1 MNNTQK
7 TIFDLDDLAFRRILY
22 HLPDEADVLHLCQ
35 AYPEKWESVK
45 LRVEKI
51 VQHVT
56 EQWAEENYLPSSK
69 DVDVTMISGDRLLCI
84 HAVCG

>member
-1 MNNTQK
+1 MNNTLK
-7 TIFDLDDLAFRRILY
+7 SIFDIDDLAFSKILY
-22 HLPDEADVLHLCQ
+22 HLPDDADVLHLCQ

-56 EQWAEENYLPSSK
+56 ERWTEENYLP
-69 DVDVTMISGDRLLCI
+69 TF
-84 HAVCG
+84 